1 MSQELIGGYSAWNFD
16 LDATA
21 KNVFEQALEDIIG
34 VDYAPIASSTQ
45 VVNGTNYCFLA
56 SGTPV
61 VLEEHR
67 RVFLAK
73 IFVYVDPNNDVHL
86 IDIQQVAPI
95 PRGLMGGW
103 TSWSFPASADAM
115 QVFDKALDGWRG
127 VEYKAVGNTSRVIA
141 GAVYCFLTKATPVYP
156 NAKTGASLVTIVA
169 PLNESPHIESITKV
183 MPGQAVAAPV
193 A

>member
-1 MSQELIGGYSAWNFD
+1 MSQELRGGYSAWNFD
-16 LDATA
+16 LDATT
-21 KNVFEQALEDIIG
+21 KQVFEQALDELIG

-45 VVNGTNYCFLA
+45 VVSGTNYCFLA
-56 SGTPV
+56 SGTPMV
-61 VLEEHR
+61 SEEHR
-67 RVFLAK
+67 RGFLAK
-73 IFVYVDPNNDVHL
+73 IFVYVDLDNNIQL
-86 IDIQQVAPI
+86 TDIQQVAPV

-103 TSWSFPASADAM
+103 ASWSFPASADAM
-115 QVFDKALDGWRG
+115 QVFDKVLDGSGG
-127 VEYKAVGNTSRVIA
+127 VDYKAVGNTSRVIA

-183 MPGQAVAAPV
+183 VPGQAVAAPI